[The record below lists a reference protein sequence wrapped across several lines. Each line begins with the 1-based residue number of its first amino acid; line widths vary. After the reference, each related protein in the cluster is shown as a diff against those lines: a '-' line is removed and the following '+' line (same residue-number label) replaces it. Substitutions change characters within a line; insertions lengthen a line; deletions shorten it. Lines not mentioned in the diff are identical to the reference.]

1 MRRSA
6 ILIAL
11 VAILISP
18 IAGAQEYPNR
28 PIRIVEPADAGAA
41 IDTLLH
47 IISRGIMTDWGQP
60 GVIDFRGGAGGI
72 IGTDLVSKAK
82 PDGYTLLVANSG
94 PVGILPNLMTKLPY
108 DAEKDFAPVLPLISF
123 PLVLVVS
130 PNLHVKTVAELIS
143 YAKKNPGKLS
153 FSTNGVGQ
161 APHLAVELLKKLS
174 GIDVKIVPYKGS
186 TAALSGLISGT
197 VDAMFIVSP
206 AVIPLLEDKRV
217 QALAITTRERTQF
230 MAGVPT
236 LVESGFPSF
245 QAESWIG
252 ILAPAKTPD
261 PVIGKLETEIRKIMQ
276 SPAAQDAI
284 KAIQANQMT
293 GTAQEFG
300 VFLTQERTKWGDI
313 IKEAN
318 IVIE

>member
-1 MRRSA
+1 
-6 ILIAL
+6 
-11 VAILISP
+11 
-18 IAGAQEYPNR
+18 
-28 PIRIVEPADAGAA
+28 
-41 IDTLLH
+41 
-47 IISRGIMTDWGQP
+47 
-60 GVIDFRGGAGGI
+60 
-72 IGTDLVSKAK
+72 
-82 PDGYTLLVANSG
+82 
-94 PVGILPNLMTKLPY
+94 
-108 DAEKDFAPVLPLISF
+108 
-123 PLVLVVS
+123 
-130 PNLHVKTVAELIS
+130 
-143 YAKKNPGKLS
+143 
-153 FSTNGVGQ
+153 
-161 APHLAVELLKKLS
+161 
-174 GIDVKIVPYKGS
+174 VPYKGS